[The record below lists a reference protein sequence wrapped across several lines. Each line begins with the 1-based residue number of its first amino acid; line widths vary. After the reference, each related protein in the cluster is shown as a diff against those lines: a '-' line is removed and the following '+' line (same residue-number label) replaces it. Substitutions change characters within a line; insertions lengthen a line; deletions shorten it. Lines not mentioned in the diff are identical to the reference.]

1 MAGGRAVLASRCCP
15 HQMTCRRDIRAE
27 RWPRA
32 GPLCG
37 GGLATGQGLGV
48 CRRGG
53 GSCWGGLRAEH
64 VPSIRANPGKVSKY
78 ITLRRDFN
86 GPHIEGVLCALQY

>member
-27 RWPRA
+27 RWPGA
-32 GPLCG
+32 GSLCG
-37 GGLATGQGLGV
+37 GGLAMGQGLGV

-53 GSCWGGLRAEH
+53 SSW
-64 VPSIRANPGKVSKY
+64 
-78 ITLRRDFN
+78 
-86 GPHIEGVLCALQY
+86 